1 MEAGWERVAAVGTGR
16 QWSMEMCFGAG
27 GSRSPGC
34 ARPPEG
40 SLDKSL
46 GPLLTVQV
54 LGGRGGHKMDVSR
67 KFSGDGDAA
76 GPGTTR

>member
-1 MEAGWERVAAVGTGR
+1 MEAGGGGGRERVAAVGTGR

-54 LGGRGGHKMDVSR
+54 LGGRGGTQDGR
-67 KFSGDGDAA
+67 FSQVL
-76 GPGTTR
+76 R